1 VISAVPTQPSPDE
14 HGLRAAAA
22 ALSRASGAARPP
34 LTVLRRGEIVVVVAD
49 PPGRGRAL
57 GRRLEDARRRLAASG
72 VSLAIAGSTVH
83 DNVADLPH
91 AYQEALAARERVLPG
106 SGVLALTALTAF
118 EYVTS
123 RGDDTARRLVSPEI
137 GRFITEDARHGGVLL
152 ETLQVYVA
160 SDLNVRQAAERLH
173 LHVNTAHYRLSRI
186 AERTGCDLR
195 RIADV
200 MEILIAARL
209 AGKSRSPVAR
219 DVTSDNGR

>member
-1 VISAVPTQPSPDE
+1 
-14 HGLRAAAA
+14 
-22 ALSRASGAARPP
+22 LSWWP
-34 LTVLRRGEIVVVVAD
+34 D
-49 PPGRGRAL
+49 PPGAGRAL

-209 AGKSRSPVAR
+209 AGESRSPVAR